1 MTRWEERGAF
11 FFFGIRV
18 LILFFFLFLDSH
30 SNPFFK
36 FFFMFTA
43 FQLAPAG
50 DVSQQEEAAS
60 VADGTLRPPQRLLQ
74 WQDLHSVQGQAPGHP
89 LQEPHLHRPD
99 REGLQPQLARR
110 HQGLHLHQG
119 ESHVSPGITATPKNR
134 RV

>member
-1 MTRWEERGAF
+1 MELF
-11 FFFGIRV
+11 FGGGIRV
-18 LILFFFLFLDSH
+18 LILFFS
-30 SNPFFK
+30 PFFWIHILILSFY
-36 FFFMFTA
+36 FFSPVFTA

-50 DVSQQEEAAS
+50 DVAQQEEAAP
-60 VADGTLRPPQRLLQ
+60 VADGTLRPPQRRLQ

-119 ESHVSPGITATPKNR
+119 ESHVSPGITATPKTR